1 MDRPD
6 LDDDAT
12 GPIRRITDEV
22 SPSPARGTSGTPGTP
37 RKPARRTPPEGTRRA
52 ADPARRRGDTGA
64 QRVPAGESAAGPRAA
79 HSGSL
84 PVPAENERTEAR
96 RRRGDTGP
104 QRVPDNDQP
113 ATPRRRG
120 DTGPQRVTENGTR
133 RGDTGPQ
140 PTPAGGDQAGSPRRR
155 GDTGPQPAT
164 DAATPR
170 TRRGDTG
177 PQRATDARPRRKT
190 PEPPEPP
197 TGHGHGHGPAAPASR
212 RVRLLLIWLLAPLAL
227 ATVVG
232 MVVLYPWGKASPTSV
247 VPQGTP
253 VHADI
258 RTTATGPCLAQGQV
272 QVGDQTDPN
281 AKPCLTVELTMTDG
295 PAAGKPLRLTV
306 PIEPSTPRFAAGD
319 AVVLAYNNGNPG
331 DPASFQLVDFQRG
344 TPLLVLAALF
354 AVAVLV
360 LGRWQGVAALV
371 ALGLSFVVI
380 ALFILPAILAG
391 ENPLVVAIAG
401 AGAIMFIALY
411 LTHGLSARTSA
422 AVLGTLVSLALIG
435 VLSAIFSA
443 AASLTGLDD
452 STSTLIGSLGHGID
466 ARGLLLAGVVI
477 GALGVLDDVTV
488 TQTSAVWELRRANP
502 DLTWRELYNSG
513 LRIGRDHVGS
523 AVNTLVMAYAGAAL
537 PVLLYSSISG
547 VGLGALLGSED
558 IAQEIIRTLAGSVGI
573 VAAVPVTTVLA
584 ALIASREPAGHLSP
598 ALPRTG

>member
-1 MDRPD
+1 VDRPD
-6 LDDDAT
+6 LDDET
-12 GPIRRITDEV
+12 GPIRRVTDEA
-22 SPSPARGTSGTPGTP
+22 SPARGTSGTPGTP
-37 RKPARRTPPEGTRRA
+37 RKPARRTPPEGTPAAPRRRA
-52 ADPARRRGDTGA
+52 DTGPQQVPGDTGT
-64 QRVPAGESAAGPRAA
+64 QRVPRK
-79 HSGSL
+79 
-84 PVPAENERTEAR
+84 
-96 RRRGDTGP
+96 RGDTGP
-104 QRVPDNDQP
+104 QRVPGNRTDTGAQRIP
-113 ATPRRRG
+113 AKAT
-120 DTGPQRVTENGTR
+120 DTGPQRVPA
-133 RGDTGPQ
+133 DT
-140 PTPAGGDQAGSPRRR
+140 
-155 GDTGPQPAT
+155 AT
-164 DAATPR
+164 QRVPGK
-170 TRRGDTG
+170 RGDTG
-177 PQRATDARPRRKT
+177 PQRAARRADTGPQRVADGRTRPAATAKEPAKA
-190 PEPPEPP
+190 PE
-197 TGHGHGHGPAAPASR
+197 TGHGHGHGHGPAAPASR

-227 ATVVG
+227 ATVAG
-232 MVVLYPWGKASPTSV
+232 MIVLYPWGKASPTSV

-253 VHADI
+253 VHASI
-258 RTTATGPCLAQGQV
+258 SATATGPCLAQGQV

-281 AKPCLTVELTMTDG
+281 AKPCLTVDLSMTDG
-295 PAAGKPLRLTV
+295 PANGKPLRLTV

-319 AVVLAYNNGNPG
+319 AVVLAYNGGDAG
-331 DPASFQLVDFQRG
+331 DPQSFQLVDFQRG

-354 AVAVLV
+354 AVAVLL
-360 LGRWQGVAALV
+360 LGRWQGLAALI
-371 ALGLSFVVI
+371 ALGLSFAVI

-411 LTHGLSARTSA
+411 LTHGLTARTSA

-466 ARGLLLAGVVI
+466 SRGLLLAGVVI

-502 DLTWRELYNSG
+502 DLSWQELYRSG

-547 VGLGALLGSED
+547 VGLGALLGSEE

-573 VAAVPVTTVLA
+573 VAAVPVTTILA
-584 ALIASREPAGHLSP
+584 ALIASREPAGYLSSTTKAVP
-598 ALPRTG
+598 SHP

>member
-22 SPSPARGTSGTPGTP
+22 SSSPARAASGTPGTPGTP
-37 RKPARRTPPEGTRRA
+37 RKPARRRT
-52 ADPARRRGDTGA
+52 DTGP
-64 QRVPAGESAAGPRAA
+64 QRVA

-84 PVPAENERTEAR
+84 RLPAGNGQAETR

-104 QRVPDNDQP
+104 QPLPGSDQP
-113 ATPRRRG
+113 APSRRRG
-120 DTGPQRVTENGTR
+120 DTGPEPIR
-133 RGDTGPQ
+133 
-140 PTPAGGDQAGSPRRR
+140 
-155 GDTGPQPAT
+155 T
-164 DAATPR
+164 DGERSA

-177 PQRATDARPRRKT
+177 PQRAAEAGARPRRKAADT
-190 PEPPEPP
+190 PEPP
-197 TGHGHGHGPAAPASR
+197 TGHGHGHGHGHGPAAPASR
-212 RVRLLLIWLLAPLAL
+212 RVKLLLIWLLAPLAL

-272 QVGDQTDPN
+272 QVGDQSDPN
-281 AKPCLTVELTMTDG
+281 AKPCLTVDLAMTDG

-319 AVVLAYNNGNPG
+319 AVVLAYNNGNPN

-502 DLTWRELYNSG
+502 DLTWRELYRSG

-584 ALIASREPAGHLSP
+584 ALIASREPAGYLSSTTKAVP
-598 ALPRTG
+598 SHP

>member
-6 LDDDAT
+6 LADDET
-12 GPIRRITDEV
+12 GPIRRVTDEV
-22 SPSPARGTSGTPGTP
+22 SPSPGHEPSGT

-52 ADPARRRGDTGA
+52 DGTPAAPRRRADTGPQRIPAGGKRTDTGA
-64 QRVPAGESAAGPRAA
+64 QRIPAEGGRTDTGAQRIPAGTGTQR
-79 HSGSL
+79 
-84 PVPAENERTEAR
+84 VAR
-96 RRRGDTGP
+96 RADTGP
-104 QRVPDNDQP
+104 QRVPAAGTKPRTAKQP
-113 ATPRRRG
+113 ETGTPR
-120 DTGPQRVTENGTR
+120 
-133 RGDTGPQ
+133 
-140 PTPAGGDQAGSPRRR
+140 
-155 GDTGPQPAT
+155 
-164 DAATPR
+164 AA
-170 TRRGDTG
+170 
-177 PQRATDARPRRKT
+177 KK
-190 PEPPEPP
+190 PETAAKPPE
-197 TGHGHGHGPAAPASR
+197 TGHGHGHGHGHGPAAPASR

-227 ATVVG
+227 ATVAG
-232 MVVLYPWGKASPTSV
+232 MIVLYPWGKPSPTSV

-253 VHADI
+253 VHADV
-258 RTTATGPCLAQGQV
+258 TATNTGPCLAQGQV

-295 PAAGKPLRLTV
+295 PAGGKPLRLTV
-306 PIEPSTPRFAAGD
+306 PIEPSTPRFTAGD
-319 AVVLAYNNGNPG
+319 AVVVAYNGGNAA

-360 LGRWQGVAALV
+360 LGRWQGIAALV

-502 DLTWRELYNSG
+502 DLTWQELYRSG

-547 VGLGALLGSED
+547 VGLGALLGSEE

-584 ALIASREPAGHLSP
+584 ALIASREPAESLSSTTKAVP
-598 ALPRTG
+598 SHP

>member
-1 MDRPD
+1 VDRPD
-6 LDDDAT
+6 LDDET
-12 GPIRRITDEV
+12 GPIRRVTDEA
-22 SPSPARGTSGTPGTP
+22 SPARGTSGTPGTP
-37 RKPARRTPPEGTRRA
+37 RKPARRTPPEGTPAAPRRRA
-52 ADPARRRGDTGA
+52 DTGPQRVPGDTGT
-64 QRVPAGESAAGPRAA
+64 QRVPRK
-79 HSGSL
+79 
-84 PVPAENERTEAR
+84 
-96 RRRGDTGP
+96 RGDTGP
-104 QRVPDNDQP
+104 QRVPGKQADTGAQRIP
-113 ATPRRRG
+113 AKAT
-120 DTGPQRVTENGTR
+120 DTGPQRVPA
-133 RGDTGPQ
+133 DT
-140 PTPAGGDQAGSPRRR
+140 
-155 GDTGPQPAT
+155 AT
-164 DAATPR
+164 QRVPGK
-170 TRRGDTG
+170 RGDTG
-177 PQRATDARPRRKT
+177 PQRAARRADTGPQRAADGRTRPAATAKEPAKA
-190 PEPPEPP
+190 PE
-197 TGHGHGHGPAAPASR
+197 TGHGHGHGHGPAAPASR

-227 ATVVG
+227 ATVAG
-232 MVVLYPWGKASPTSV
+232 MIVLYPWGKASPTSV

-253 VHADI
+253 VHASI
-258 RTTATGPCLAQGQV
+258 SATATGPCLAQGQV

-281 AKPCLTVELTMTDG
+281 AKPCLTVDLSMTDG
-295 PAAGKPLRLTV
+295 PANGKPLRLTV

-319 AVVLAYNNGNPG
+319 AVVLAYNGGDAG
-331 DPASFQLVDFQRG
+331 DPQSFQLVDFQRG

-360 LGRWQGVAALV
+360 LGRWQGLAALI
-371 ALGLSFVVI
+371 ALGLSFAVI

-411 LTHGLSARTSA
+411 LTHGLTARTSA

-466 ARGLLLAGVVI
+466 SRGLLLAGVVI

-502 DLTWRELYNSG
+502 DLSWQELYRSG

-547 VGLGALLGSED
+547 VGLGALLGSEE

-573 VAAVPVTTVLA
+573 VAAVPVTTILA
-584 ALIASREPAGHLSP
+584 ALIASREPAGYLSSTTKAVP
-598 ALPRTG
+598 SHP

>member
-1 MDRPD
+1 VRVDRPD

-22 SPSPARGTSGTPGTP
+22 SPSPAGTP
-37 RKPARRTPPEGTRRA
+37 RKPVRRTPPDSARRA
-52 ADPARRRGDTGA
+52 ADPARRRADTGP
-64 QRVPAGESAAGPRAA
+64 QRVPGTGSHRVPAGDKRTDTGPQRVPTGTQRAA
-79 HSGSL
+79 
-84 PVPAENERTEAR
+84 
-96 RRRGDTGP
+96 RRGDTGP
-104 QRVPDNDQP
+104 QRVP
-113 ATPRRRG
+113 A
-120 DTGPQRVTENGTR
+120 GTK
-133 RGDTGPQ
+133 
-140 PTPAGGDQAGSPRRR
+140 
-155 GDTGPQPAT
+155 
-164 DAATPR
+164 PR
-170 TRRGDTG
+170 TAKKPELETG
-177 PQRATDARPRRKT
+177 H
-190 PEPPEPP
+190 
-197 TGHGHGHGPAAPASR
+197 GHGHGHGPAAPASK

-232 MVVLYPWGKASPTSV
+232 MIVLYPWGKPDPTSV

-253 VHADI
+253 VAASI
-258 RTTATGPCLAQGQV
+258 TATNTGPCLAQGQV

-281 AKPCLTVELTMTDG
+281 AKPCLTADLTMTDG
-295 PAAGKPLRLTV
+295 PASGKQLKLTV
-306 PIEPSTPRFAAGD
+306 PIEPSTPRFSAGD
-319 AVVLAYNNGNPG
+319 AVVLAYNGGNAS

-360 LGRWQGVAALV
+360 LGRWQGLAALV
-371 ALGLSFVVI
+371 ALGLSFLVI

-401 AGAIMFIALY
+401 SGAIMFIALY
-411 LTHGLSARTSA
+411 LTHGLTARTSA
-422 AVLGTLVSLALIG
+422 AVLGTLASLALIG

-466 ARGLLLAGVVI
+466 SRGLLLAGVVI

-502 DLTWRELYNSG
+502 DLSWQELYRSG

-547 VGLGALLGSED
+547 VGLGALLGSEE

-584 ALIASREPAGHLSP
+584 ALIASREPATYLSGTTKAVP
-598 ALPRTG
+598 SHS

>member
-6 LDDDAT
+6 LDDDET

-22 SPSPARGTSGTPGTP
+22 SPSPGRGVSDASGTPGTP
-37 RKPARRTPPEGTRRA
+37 RKPVRRTPPEGVRRA
-52 ADPARRRGDTGA
+52 ADPARRRADTGPQRVPANGTGA
-64 QRVPAGESAAGPRAA
+64 QRVPAGDKRTDTGPQRAA
-79 HSGSL
+79 
-84 PVPAENERTEAR
+84 R
-96 RRRGDTGP
+96 RADTGP
-104 QRVPDNDQP
+104 QRVP
-113 ATPRRRG
+113 A
-120 DTGPQRVTENGTR
+120 GT
-133 RGDTGPQ
+133 
-140 PTPAGGDQAGSPRRR
+140 
-155 GDTGPQPAT
+155 
-164 DAATPR
+164 TPR
-170 TRRGDTG
+170 T
-177 PQRATDARPRRKT
+177 AKK
-190 PEPPEPP
+190 PEPPAE
-197 TGHGHGHGPAAPASR
+197 TGHGHGHGHGHGPAVPASK

-232 MVVLYPWGKASPTSV
+232 MIVLYPWGKPDPKSV

-253 VHADI
+253 VAANI
-258 RTTATGPCLAQGQV
+258 TATNTGPCLAQGQV

-281 AKPCLTVELTMTDG
+281 AKPCLTTDLTMTDG
-295 PAAGKPLRLTV
+295 PASGKQLKLTV
-306 PIEPSTPRFAAGD
+306 PIEPSTPRFSTGD
-319 AVVLAYNNGNPG
+319 AVVLAYNGGNAS

-344 TPLLVLAALF
+344 TPLLLLAALF

-360 LGRWQGVAALV
+360 LGRWQGLAALV
-371 ALGLSFVVI
+371 ALGLSFLVI

-401 AGAIMFIALY
+401 SGAIMFIALY
-411 LTHGLSARTSA
+411 LTHGLTARTSA

-452 STSTLIGSLGHGID
+452 NTSTLIGSLGHGID
-466 ARGLLLAGVVI
+466 SRGLLLAGVVI

-502 DLTWRELYNSG
+502 DLSWQELYRSG

-547 VGLGALLGSED
+547 VGLGALLGSEE

-573 VAAVPVTTVLA
+573 VAAVPVTTILA
-584 ALIASREPAGHLSP
+584 ALIASREPAGYLSSTTKAVP
-598 ALPRTG
+598 SHP

>member
-1 MDRPD
+1 M
-6 LDDDAT
+6 
-12 GPIRRITDEV
+12 
-22 SPSPARGTSGTPGTP
+22 PAGHETP
-37 RKPARRTPPEGTRRA
+37 
-52 ADPARRRGDTGA
+52 RRGDTGP
-64 QRVPAGESAAGPRAA
+64 QRAA
-79 HSGSL
+79 A
-84 PVPAENERTEAR
+84 PADPAAR
-96 RRRGDTGP
+96 RAHRGDTGPQRTARRGDTGP
-104 QRVPDNDQP
+104 QRVAED
-113 ATPRRRG
+113 G
-120 DTGPQRVTENGTR
+120 V
-133 RGDTGPQ
+133 
-140 PTPAGGDQAGSPRRR
+140 
-155 GDTGPQPAT
+155 
-164 DAATPR
+164 
-170 TRRGDTG
+170 
-177 PQRATDARPRRKT
+177 RPRRT
-190 PEPPEPP
+190 GPEPEAGHGH
-197 TGHGHGHGPAAPASR
+197 GHGHGHGPAAPASR
-212 RVRLLLIWLLAPLAL
+212 RVKLLLIWLLAPLAL

-253 VHADI
+253 VHASI
-258 RTTATGPCLAQGQV
+258 TATATGPCLAQGQV

-281 AKPCLTVELTMTDG
+281 AKPCLTVDLTMTDG
-295 PAAGKPLRLTV
+295 PASGKQLKLTV
-306 PIEPSTPRFAAGD
+306 PIEPSTPRFAAKD
-319 AVVLAYNNGNPG
+319 AVVLAYNGGNAA

-360 LGRWQGVAALV
+360 LGRWQGLAALV
-371 ALGLSFVVI
+371 ALGLSFAVI

-411 LTHGLSARTSA
+411 LTHGLTARTSA

-502 DLTWRELYNSG
+502 DLTWQELYRSG

-573 VAAVPVTTVLA
+573 VAAVPVTTILA
-584 ALIASREPAGHLSP
+584 ALIASREPAAYLETAVSR
-598 ALPRTG
+598 A

>member
-6 LDDDAT
+6 LDDET
-12 GPIRRITDEV
+12 GPIRRVTDEA
-22 SPSPARGTSGTPGTP
+22 SPARGTSGTPGTP
-37 RKPARRTPPEGTRRA
+37 RKPARRTPPEGTPAAPRRRA
-52 ADPARRRGDTGA
+52 DTGPQQVPGDTGT
-64 QRVPAGESAAGPRAA
+64 QRVPRK
-79 HSGSL
+79 
-84 PVPAENERTEAR
+84 
-96 RRRGDTGP
+96 RGDTGP
-104 QRVPDNDQP
+104 QRVPGNRTDTGAQRIP
-113 ATPRRRG
+113 AKAT
-120 DTGPQRVTENGTR
+120 DTGPQRVPA
-133 RGDTGPQ
+133 DT
-140 PTPAGGDQAGSPRRR
+140 
-155 GDTGPQPAT
+155 AT
-164 DAATPR
+164 QRVPGK
-170 TRRGDTG
+170 RGDTG
-177 PQRATDARPRRKT
+177 PQRAARRADTGPQRVADGRTRPAATAKEPAKA
-190 PEPPEPP
+190 PE
-197 TGHGHGHGPAAPASR
+197 TGHGHGHGHGPAAPASR

-227 ATVVG
+227 ATVAG
-232 MVVLYPWGKASPTSV
+232 MIVLYPWGKASPTSV

-253 VHADI
+253 VHASI
-258 RTTATGPCLAQGQV
+258 SATATGPCLAQGQV

-281 AKPCLTVELTMTDG
+281 AKPCLTVDLSMTDG
-295 PAAGKPLRLTV
+295 PANGKPLRLTV

-319 AVVLAYNNGNPG
+319 AVVLAYNGGDAG
-331 DPASFQLVDFQRG
+331 DPQSFQLVDFQRG

-354 AVAVLV
+354 AVAVLL
-360 LGRWQGVAALV
+360 LGRWQGLAALI
-371 ALGLSFVVI
+371 ALGLSFAVI

-411 LTHGLSARTSA
+411 LTHGLTARTSA

-466 ARGLLLAGVVI
+466 SRGLLLAGVVI

-502 DLTWRELYNSG
+502 DLSWQELYRSG

-547 VGLGALLGSED
+547 VGLGALLGSEE

-573 VAAVPVTTVLA
+573 VAAVPVTTILA
-584 ALIASREPAGHLSP
+584 ALIASREPAGYLSSTTKAVP
-598 ALPRTG
+598 SHP

>member
-1 MDRPD
+1 VRVDRPD
-6 LDDDAT
+6 LDDDET

-37 RKPARRTPPEGTRRA
+37 RKPVRRTPPEGTRRA
-52 ADPARRRGDTGA
+52 ADPARRRTDTGPQRVPAAGARGQRAPAERGRTDTGPQRVPAETGPERAARRGDTGLQQIPAEGGRGDTGA
-64 QRVPAGESAAGPRAA
+64 QRVPHRA
-79 HSGSL
+79 
-84 PVPAENERTEAR
+84 
-96 RRRGDTGP
+96 DTGP
-104 QRVPDNDQP
+104 QRVPGAKPRAAKP
-113 ATPRRRG
+113 AETVRA
-120 DTGPQRVTENGTR
+120 
-133 RGDTGPQ
+133 
-140 PTPAGGDQAGSPRRR
+140 AGKPEPEA
-155 GDTGPQPAT
+155 
-164 DAATPR
+164 
-170 TRRGDTG
+170 
-177 PQRATDARPRRKT
+177 RATGK
-190 PEPPEPP
+190 PE
-197 TGHGHGHGPAAPASR
+197 TGHGHGHGHGHGPAAPASR

-232 MVVLYPWGKASPTSV
+232 MIVLYPWGKPDPTSV

-253 VHADI
+253 VAAHITA
-258 RTTATGPCLAQGQV
+258 TATGPCLAQGQV

-281 AKPCLTVELTMTDG
+281 AKPCLTVDLTMTDG
-295 PAAGKPLRLTV
+295 PAEGKQLKLTV
-306 PIEPSTPRFAAGD
+306 PIEPSTPRFASGD
-319 AVVLAYNNGNPG
+319 AVVLAYNGGNAG

-360 LGRWQGVAALV
+360 LGRWQGLAALV
-371 ALGLSFVVI
+371 ALGLSFLVI

-401 AGAIMFIALY
+401 SGAIMFIALY
-411 LTHGLSARTSA
+411 LTHGLTARTSA
-422 AVLGTLVSLALIG
+422 AVLGTLASLALIG

-466 ARGLLLAGVVI
+466 SRGLLLAGVVI

-502 DLTWRELYNSG
+502 DLSRRELYRSG

-547 VGLGALLGSED
+547 VGLGALLGSEE

-573 VAAVPVTTVLA
+573 VAAVPVTTILA
-584 ALIASREPAGHLSP
+584 AFIASREPAGHLSSTTKAVP
-598 ALPRTG
+598 SHR

>member
-22 SPSPARGTSGTPGTP
+22 SSSPARAASGTPGTP
-37 RKPARRTPPEGTRRA
+37 RKPARRRT
-52 ADPARRRGDTGA
+52 DTGP
-64 QRVPAGESAAGPRAA
+64 QRVA

-84 PVPAENERTEAR
+84 RLPAGNGQAEPR

-104 QRVPDNDQP
+104 QPLPGSDQP
-113 ATPRRRG
+113 ATSRRRG
-120 DTGPQRVTENGTR
+120 DTGPEPIRTDGER
-133 RGDTGPQ
+133 
-140 PTPAGGDQAGSPRRR
+140 PA
-155 GDTGPQPAT
+155 
-164 DAATPR
+164 

-177 PQRATDARPRRKT
+177 PQRAAEAGARPRRKAADT
-190 PEPPEPP
+190 PEPP
-197 TGHGHGHGPAAPASR
+197 TGHGHGHGHGHGPAAPASR
-212 RVRLLLIWLLAPLAL
+212 RVKLLLIWLLAPLAL

-272 QVGDQTDPN
+272 QVGDQSDPN
-281 AKPCLTVELTMTDG
+281 AKPCLTVDLAMTDG

-319 AVVLAYNNGNPG
+319 AVVLAYNNGNPN

-502 DLTWRELYNSG
+502 DLTWRELYRSG

-584 ALIASREPAGHLSP
+584 ALIASREPAGYLSSTTKAVP
-598 ALPRTG
+598 SHP